1 MKNVLRS
8 PFSVLRSPFS
18 VLRSP
23 FSVLMVMCLF
33 CTDIS
38 AQLAKKMAPKI
49 NLEEQTQMLLTPCGG
64 AARFTKATYVSGNE
78 CCAQFT
84 AINDAEYT
92 DITWSFGDG
101 SSSTSPTSVYHCY
114 SQSLLYTV
122 IHTVKRDD
130 GSICSSSQLVDM
142 TTCRPCPQLT
152 GIAVSTGNAIPYGIC
167 SGFAGGQN
175 DLTGLGYF
183 CPFKF
188 TPILNGSSA
197 GLTFNWAASLGNY
210 PSCNLTASSLNIGFD
225 SHESISGA
233 VTLTV
238 TGGGCAAQTMTKIF
252 TKDQGS
258 CGYSL
263 NLKDPSNDNV
273 QSLLRKITT
282 DKNLKVYP
290 NPIDNLL
297 HLSNLK
303 DSEDYTFEIHNALGQ
318 TVLTQKVSSID
329 AVIDV
334 SNLTQGVYISV
345 LKSQGKIISNNK
357 IYKK

>member
-1 MKNVLRS
+1 MFSKEYFYNRLFLLLHCYRIFIFTTLKLFNNEKCS

-38 AQLAKKMAPKI
+38 AQVAKKVTSKVKPV
-49 NLEEQTQMLLTPCGG
+49 EQVQMLLIPCGS

-84 AINDAEYT
+84 AINDNQYT
-92 DITWSFGDG
+92 DITWDFGDG
-101 SSSTSPTSVYHCY
+101 SSSTNPTSVYHCY
-114 SQSLLYTV
+114 SQSLNYTV
-122 IHTVKRDD
+122 THTVKRDD
-130 GSICSSSQLVDM
+130 GSICSSQQVVDM

-167 SGFAGGQN
+167 SGIVGGQN

-188 TPILNGSSA
+188 TPILNGSST
-197 GLTFNWAASLGNY
+197 GLTFNWTASLGNY
-210 PSCNLTASSLNIGFD
+210 PSCTLIAPSLNIGFD

-238 TGGGCAAQTMTKIF
+238 TGGGCATQTITKIF

-258 CGYSL
+258 CGYSI

-273 QSLLRKITT
+273 QSLLKKITT
-282 DKNLKVYP
+282 DRNIKIHP
-290 NPIDNLL
+290 NPVDNLL

-303 DSEDYTFEIHNALGQ
+303 DSEDYTFESF
-318 TVLTQKVSSID
+318 SS
-329 AVIDV
+329 
-334 SNLTQGVYISV
+334 
-345 LKSQGKIISNNK
+345 KSQFN
-357 IYKK
+357 